1 MTIVI
6 YLLLGSFAGLIA
18 GLFGVGGGLIIVP
31 ALVFAFALQGMPVE
45 VLTHLAIGTSLATIM
60 ITSLSSVKAHHEK
73 GAVDWSVFI
82 KMAPGILLGA
92 WLGAQF
98 AGHLSGRTLQL
109 AIGIF
114 VIIVAIQMGLSLRPN
129 PSRELPSAPL
139 LFVSGGVIG
148 WMSAIFGIGGGS
160 ISVPFF
166 SWCNVQMQRA
176 VATSS
181 ACGLPIALS
190 GAASSAVQGWGEQGL
205 PMYSSGYVYWPAFL
219 GIILTSTIFARQGA
233 KLAHRLEPEKLK
245 KVFALFL
252 LIIGSQ
258 FIIRNIE

>member
-92 WLGAQF
+92 WLGAQ
-98 AGHLSGRTLQL
+98 
-109 AIGIF
+109 
-114 VIIVAIQMGLSLRPN
+114 
-129 PSRELPSAPL
+129 
-139 LFVSGGVIG
+139 
-148 WMSAIFGIGGGS
+148 
-160 ISVPFF
+160 
-166 SWCNVQMQRA
+166 
-176 VATSS
+176 
-181 ACGLPIALS
+181 
-190 GAASSAVQGWGEQGL
+190 
-205 PMYSSGYVYWPAFL
+205 
-219 GIILTSTIFARQGA
+219 
-233 KLAHRLEPEKLK
+233 
-245 KVFALFL
+245 
-252 LIIGSQ
+252 
-258 FIIRNIE
+258 

>member
-1 MTIVI
+1 
-6 YLLLGSFAGLIA
+6 
-18 GLFGVGGGLIIVP
+18 
-31 ALVFAFALQGMPVE
+31 
-45 VLTHLAIGTSLATIM
+45 
-60 ITSLSSVKAHHEK
+60 
-73 GAVDWSVFI
+73 
-82 KMAPGILLGA
+82 
-92 WLGAQF
+92 
-98 AGHLSGRTLQL
+98 
-109 AIGIF
+109 
-114 VIIVAIQMGLSLRPN
+114 
-129 PSRELPSAPL
+129 
-139 LFVSGGVIG
+139 
-148 WMSAIFGIGGGS
+148 
-160 ISVPFF
+160 
-166 SWCNVQMQRA
+166 MQRA

-190 GAASSAVQGWGEQGL
+190 GAASSAVQGWGAQGL